1 MYDAFFSERIA
12 SLKANGNY
20 RTFYDINRLCG
31 SYPDARTSN
40 GFDKTVKVW
49 CSNDYLGMSQNQ
61 AVLQSMHDAINQY
74 GAGAGGSRNI
84 GGNYA
89 VLCELEASLAQWHEK
104 TAALVFPTGYTSNDA
119 TLHAILQLLPDC
131 IVFSD
136 EKNHASLING
146 IKRSGVEK
154 MVFKHNDVLE
164 LEKALKRVPLERPK
178 VIVFESI
185 YSMDG
190 DVGPIVDIVELA
202 KKYNCLTFLD
212 EVHAVGMYGPNGAG
226 MAAKLGIAD
235 QIDIIQ
241 STLAKAI
248 GVLGGY
254 IAGST
259 EAVDAVRSFA
269 PGFIFTTAM
278 PPCIAAGCLTSVEHL
293 KKSQSERRQLHEKTQ
308 LLRQQ
313 LKIRKIPV
321 LQASQTHILPV
332 IIGSAKKCTLAA
344 QELCDKF
351 NIYLQPINAPS
362 VPVGTERFRVNVTPN
377 HTSADIEYL
386 AESLEQ
392 IFYTYDIAFA
402 E

>member
-1 MYDAFFSERIA
+1 MYNNFFSERINL
-12 SLKANGNY
+12 LKANGTY

-31 SYPDARTSN
+31 HYPDARTSSDF
-40 GFDKTVKVW
+40 GKTVKVW

-61 AVLQSMHDAINQY
+61 AVLQAMHDAIDRY

-89 VLCELEASLAQWHEK
+89 VLCQLEESLAQWHEK
-104 TAALVFPTGYTSNDA
+104 PAALVFPTGYTSNDA

-146 IKRSGVEK
+146 IRRSGVEK
-154 MVFKHNDVLE
+154 IVFKHNDVEE
-164 LEKALKRVPLERPK
+164 LEEALQAAPLERPK

-190 DVGPIVDIVELA
+190 DVAPIVDIVRLA
-202 KKYNCLTFLD
+202 KKYKCFTFLD
-212 EVHAVGMYGPNGAG
+212 EVHAVGMYGPKGAG
-226 MAAKLGIAD
+226 MAAELGVAED
-235 QIDIIQ
+235 IDIIQ
-241 STLAKAI
+241 STLAKAVGI
-248 GVLGGY
+248 LGGY
-254 IAGST
+254 IAGSR
-259 EAVDAVRSFA
+259 EAIDAVRSFA
-269 PGFIFTTAM
+269 SGFIFTTAM
-278 PPCIAAGCLTSVEHL
+278 PPCIAAGCLKSVEHL
-293 KKSQSERRQLHEKTQ
+293 KKSQAERSQLHEKTQ

-313 LKIRKIPV
+313 LKVRKIPV
-321 LQASQTHILPV
+321 LQVSQTHILPV
-332 IIGSAKKCTLAA
+332 MIGSAKKCTLAA
-344 QELCDKF
+344 QELYNKF

-362 VPVGTERFRVNVTPN
+362 VPMGTERFRVNVTPN

-386 AESLEQ
+386 AGSLEQ
-392 IFYTYDIAFA
+392 VFYAYDIAFA